1 MELSVG
7 MYVRTDRGNIFKAER
22 VVELDVNGTWFKS
35 KTKENSVIKVLP
47 RFMYDEEDE
56 VINKASENIID
67 IVEVGDYVNGKLVA
81 KNKEVITTDNIYI
94 GRYLYEKDNS
104 LIGGEED
111 IKSIV
116 TKEAFESMS
125 YKVEE

>member
-1 MELSVG
+1 MELEIG
-7 MYVRTDRGNIFKAER
+7 MYVRTI
-22 VVELDVNGTWFKS
+22 NGKIWIIKS
-35 KTKENSVIKVLP
+35 QQAISGHRKDIINAS
-47 RFMYDEEDE
+47 YD
-56 VINKASENIID
+56 IID
-67 IVEVGDYVNGKLVA
+67 LIEVGDYVNGKLVA

-104 LIGGEED
+104 LISGEED

>member
-1 MELSVG
+1 MKLEEG
-7 MYVRTDRGNIFKAER
+7 MYVRLNCNY
-22 VVELDVNGTWFKS
+22 ELGIGKTIREIDEDNFI
-35 KTKENSVIKVLP
+35 KTKFKDDFECSLP
-47 RFMYDEEDE
+47 TYM
-56 VINKASENIID
+56 ITKASHNITDLI
-67 IVEVGDYVNGKLVA
+67 EVGDYVNGKLVA

-116 TKEAFESMS
+116 TKEMFSS
-125 YKVEE
+125 VEYRVETN

>member
-1 MELSVG
+1 MQLEEN
-7 MYVRTDRGNIFKAER
+7 MYVRTEYGIDKIKDI
-22 VVELDVNGTWFKS
+22 VLNGGFYEDSGLYLEKNG
-35 KTKENSVIKVLP
+35 KILCGKEVMKDL
-47 RFMYDEEDE
+47 
-56 VINKASENIID
+56 KASHNIID
-67 IVEVGDYVNGKLVA
+67 LIEVGDYVNGKLVA

-125 YKVEE
+125 YKVGE